1 MMFRFGHMWSASV
14 GFLKSEL
21 RNEEQPMKAGGF
33 KMMLLCTGITGAFVL
48 LVLFFFGPLR
58 QASNPSPGIRG
69 RSAAPVEVAPIE
81 RGPITDKRVFS
92 GELEAL
98 AEFAVAPKVSGRVES
113 VFVDLADT
121 VVRGQVVAALDNDEY
136 VQAVTQAEA
145 DLVMARA
152 KRAEATSALEIAER
166 EFRRVESLL
175 EDRIATDAQFDA
187 TRLNRLAREAQLK
200 VAKAEVTKAEALLAT
215 ARTRLGYT
223 QVAADWTG
231 GDKQRVVAER
241 YINEGQTVA
250 ANTPLLLIVDL
261 DPIVGIFFV
270 TERDYAHLVPGQTV
284 TLTTEAYPGE
294 QFAGH
299 IERIAPVFLQATRQ
313 ARIEIVVANPGRRL
327 RPGMFIRATVVLARL
342 PEATIVPEQA
352 LTTRDNRPGVFV
364 LNTDGR
370 TVAWREVAPGI
381 REGSRVQITGE
392 GLTGRVVVLGQQL
405 IRDGSPVTLPEESLP
420 GGSAASGTETQ

>member
-1 MMFRFGHMWSASV
+1 
-14 GFLKSEL
+14 
-21 RNEEQPMKAGGF
+21 
-33 KMMLLCTGITGAFVL
+33 
-48 LVLFFFGPLR
+48 
-58 QASNPSPGIRG
+58 
-69 RSAAPVEVAPIE
+69 
-81 RGPITDKRVFS
+81 
-92 GELEAL
+92 
-98 AEFAVAPKVSGRVES
+98 VES